1 MILFS
6 TILISVYLLAILLLL
21 LGLLS
26 NRWLK
31 AFDSDYNFANGISVI
46 VAFRN
51 ECQNLPK
58 LIASLEAQDLPRE
71 LWEVILVDDGST
83 DDGVEVVKERLNQIP
98 LKLLVLPTGQ
108 TGKKQ
113 ALLHGLSVAKFDTIV
128 FTDAD
133 CIPGPRWLSTIAG
146 EMGKY
151 HLVQGEVKP
160 QLERGSL
167 LSRFE
172 ALDYLSLMAVSA
184 ASFSIGRPVIASSA
198 NLAFKRSAIMVD
210 AKTLRT
216 DIASGDDMFL
226 LHHAKAIPG
235 LQSKFLASP
244 HIAVHTAFGGGVVGF
259 LARRSRWA
267 SKALAYTDLD
277 TLFLSVLVFAVNF
290 WISLLFVL
298 SFTHAVDMALPV
310 TMLATKTLVDFPFLA
325 YYLFKTQQQK
335 LLAVFI
341 PLQIVYPFYISFT
354 ALAGLL
360 KVTGW
365 KGRTV
370 R

>member
-6 TILISVYLLAILLLL
+6 TILLSIYLLAILLLL

-31 AFDSDYNFANGISVI
+31 TGNSQYNLTNGISVI

-51 ECQNLPK
+51 ERQNLPK
-58 LIASLEAQDLPRE
+58 LVASLELQDLP
-71 LWEVILVDDGST
+71 LDFWEAILVDDGST
-83 DDGVEVVKERLNQIP
+83 DNGMELVKERLTQIP

-113 ALLHGLSVAKFDTIV
+113 ALLYGISVAKFDTIV

-133 CIPGPRWLSTIAG
+133 CAPNPQWLSTIAG
-146 EMGKY
+146 EMAKY

-160 QLERGSL
+160 QLEVGSL
-167 LSRFE
+167 LSRLE

-198 NLAFKRSAIMVD
+198 NLAFKLSAIKVD
-210 AKTLRT
+210 GKTLRT

-226 LHHAKAIPG
+226 LHHAKTIPG
-235 LQSKFLASP
+235 LQCRFLASP
-244 HIAVHTAFGGGVVGF
+244 QVAVQTTFGGGIKDF
-259 LARRSRWA
+259 LARRTRWA
-267 SKALAYTDLD
+267 SKASAYSDSD
-277 TLFLSVLVFAVNF
+277 TLFLAALVFVMNF
-290 WISLLFVL
+290 WIVLLFIL
-298 SFTHAVDMALPV
+298 SFTHTVDMAIPF
-310 TMLATKTLVDFPFLA
+310 TMLAAKTSVDFPFLA

-341 PLQIVYPFYISFT
+341 PLQVVYPFYISFT